1 MWYIYGVFMDEYEYK
16 QVKSRAYYVFWGT
29 ATLAVVVGQM
39 AIAGGY
45 RRLSESL
52 DDIAQSINRSDYT
65 LYKGFEKLAP
75 RPRFIPL
82 PQPPVYG
89 PPIYKEIEPVPAP
102 IPNFIED

>member
-16 QVKSRAYYVFWGT
+16 QVKSRAYYVFWGA

-45 RRLSESL
+45 TRLSESL
-52 DDIAQSINRSDYT
+52 DGIAQSINRSGYT
-65 LYKGFEKLAP
+65 SRHLFLP
-75 RPRFIPL
+75 IP
-82 PQPPVYG
+82 PPPEYG